1 MEALWHLGS
10 ETALHIVVHTKI
22 SFDNVSEISHN
33 FVGILVQKSL
43 QLAHFFVVVEVLFI
57 LRIELHKD
65 VLVVLKGLNELLSTP
80 LLGQIGRLLQLIVFL
95 LESVVELGQFDLH
108 IVLDIFLLISDYLE
122 DLIFEL
128 LLTLLLKFFEFVKH

>member
-1 MEALWHLGS
+1 M
-10 ETALHIVVHTKI
+10 
-22 SFDNVSEISHN
+22 
-33 FVGILVQKSL
+33 
-43 QLAHFFVVVEVLFI
+43 
-57 LRIELHKD
+57 
-65 VLVVLKGLNELLSTP
+65 
-80 LLGQIGRLLQLIVFL
+80 LGQIGRLLQLIVFL